1 MDNQSERAAQE
12 TEIQRD
18 RASGV
23 CLTSLLYLT
32 SSNAAGPEEGP
43 EEADKLRHDT
53 QKEMRETF
61 TEREGASGRQT
72 HKRDA
77 HKLRHK
83 RQQETRQA
91 YRRKKNMKRKKKHF
105 EIIG

>member
-1 MDNQSERAAQE
+1 M
-12 TEIQRD
+12 
-18 RASGV
+18 SGV

-43 EEADKLRHDT
+43 EEADMLRNDT
-53 QKEMRETF
+53 QKKIRETF

-72 HKRDA
+72 HKRDT

-83 RQQETRQA
+83 ES
-91 YRRKKNMKRKKKHF
+91 KKLSGCTKKAHF
-105 EIIG
+105 EIIGQNVDNLK